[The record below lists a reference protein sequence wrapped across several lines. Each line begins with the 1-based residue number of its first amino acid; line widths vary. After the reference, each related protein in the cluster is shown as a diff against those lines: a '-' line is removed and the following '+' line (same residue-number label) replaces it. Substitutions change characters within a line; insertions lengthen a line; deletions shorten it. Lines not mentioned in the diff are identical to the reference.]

1 MEKKPIRV
9 GTLFS
14 GIGAFEQALRQ
25 MGILHEIK
33 FACDNGERDL
43 KLPFTKIYK
52 LCANLKEVDLP
63 RFARYL
69 ALGNKEKK
77 NSDLQYI
84 ILANLQR
91 RKIYYRKSLVLPK
104 ECIDMLTFGMDIQT
118 VEKYVEHL
126 YELTG
131 KRNYVKDS
139 YMANYDMKEEN
150 WHEDIRFL
158 DGKKFANQVDIL
170 VGGSPCQSFS
180 TYGKKLG
187 LNDTRGTLFYD
198 YARIIQEIQPRVFIY
213 ENVKNLRTRD
223 EGKTWDVMKQVWESL
238 DYVLEDKILNAKEY
252 GTPQNRQRL
261 FLVGI
266 RKDVIGKIKYK
277 FPKKQDL
284 TISALDLLEELGTV
298 DEKYYLGQKG
308 FEWVTNP
315 KKNKNKTRVVKAVVG
330 CQTANQQD
338 NWIGDL
344 VVEDIQPRFEN
355 HERVYVG
362 DYNGKRSVARKMTPD
377 ECLRLMGFGPF
388 NHAVSDKELYRQSGN
403 SIVVSVM
410 KALLESVLPFLEK
423 EELSFV

>member
-1 MEKKPIRV
+1 MNV
-9 GTLFS
+9 ATVFS
-14 GIGAFEQALRQ
+14 GIGAFEQALKL
-25 MGILHEIK
+25 MGIPYTIK

-43 KLPFTKIYK
+43 KLPFSKIYK
-52 LCANLKEVDLP
+52 LCANLKDVELP

-84 ILANLQR
+84 ILANLLR
-91 RKIYYRKSLVLPK
+91 KKIYYRKSLVLPK
-104 ECIDMLTFGMDIQT
+104 ECIDMLTFGMDMQAI
-118 VEKYVEHL
+118 EKYVEQL

-131 KRNYVKDS
+131 KQNFVKKS
-139 YMANYDMKEEN
+139 YMANYVLNEEN

-158 DGKKFANQVDIL
+158 DGKKYSNQVDIL

-198 YARIIQEIQPRVFIY
+198 YARIIQEIQPKVFIY

-223 EGKTWDVMKQVWESL
+223 EGKTWDVMKQVWKSL
-238 DYVLEDKILNAKEY
+238 DYILEDKILNAKEY

-266 RKDVIGKIKYK
+266 RKDVIGNIKYK
-277 FPKKQDL
+277 FPTKQDL

-315 KKNKNKTRVVKAVVG
+315 KKNKNKTRVVKAIVG

-344 VVEDIQPRFEN
+344 VVEEVQPRFEN
-355 HERVYVG
+355 HDRIYVG
-362 DYNGKRSVARKMTPD
+362 DYKGKRSVARKMTPD

-388 NHAVSDKELYRQSGN
+388 NHVVSDKELYRQSGN

-410 KALLESVLPFLEK
+410 RALLESVLPFLGNENSS
-423 EELSFV
+423 LVPTR

>member
-1 MEKKPIRV
+1 MKKKPIRV

-14 GIGAFEQALRQ
+14 GIGAFEQALKQ
-25 MGILHEIK
+25 LDIPHEIK
-33 FACDNGERDL
+33 FACDNGEREL
-43 KLPFTKIYK
+43 KLPFSKIHK
-52 LCANLKEVDLP
+52 LCTNLKEVDVP

-84 ILANLQR
+84 VLANLFR

-104 ECIDMLTFGMDIQT
+104 DCIDMLTTGMDIQT
-118 VEKYVEHL
+118 KEKYVERL

-131 KRNYVKDS
+131 KHNYVKDS
-139 YMANYDMKEEN
+139 YMANYELSEDN

-158 DGKKFANQVDIL
+158 DAKKYANQVDIL

-198 YARIIQEIQPRVFIY
+198 YARIILETQPKVFIY

-223 EGKTWDVMKQVWESL
+223 KGKTWAVMKQVWESL
-238 DYVLEDKILNAKEY
+238 DYVLDDKILNAKDY

-266 RKDVIGKIKYK
+266 RKDVIGNLKYR
-277 FPKKQDL
+277 FPQKQDL

-344 VVEDIQPRFEN
+344 VVEDVQPRFEN
-355 HERVYVG
+355 HTRVYVG
-362 DYNGKRSVARKMTPD
+362 DYKGKRSVARKMTPD

-388 NHAVSDKELYRQSGN
+388 NHVVSDKELYRQSGN

-410 KALLESVLPFLEK
+410 RALLESVLPFLEN
-423 EELSFV
+423 

>member
-25 MGILHEIK
+25 MDIPHEIM

-43 KLPFTKIYK
+43 KLPFSKIYK
-52 LCANLKEVDLP
+52 LCANLKDVELP

-84 ILANLQR
+84 ILANLLR
-91 RKIYYRKSLVLPK
+91 KKIYYRKSLVLPK
-104 ECIDMLTFGMDIQT
+104 ECIDMLTFGMDMQAI
-118 VEKYVEHL
+118 EKYVEQL

-131 KRNYVKDS
+131 KQNFVKKS
-139 YMANYDMKEEN
+139 YMANYVLNEEN

-158 DGKKFANQVDIL
+158 DGKKYSNQVDIL

-198 YARIIQEIQPRVFIY
+198 YARIIQEIQPKVFIY

-223 EGKTWDVMKQVWESL
+223 EGKTWDVMKQVWKSL
-238 DYVLEDKILNAKEY
+238 DYILEDKILNAKEY

-266 RKDVIGKIKYK
+266 RKDVIGNIKYK
-277 FPKKQDL
+277 FPTKQDL

-315 KKNKNKTRVVKAVVG
+315 KKNKNKTRVVKAIVG

-344 VVEDIQPRFEN
+344 VVEEVQPRFEN
-355 HERVYVG
+355 HDRIYVG
-362 DYNGKRSVARKMTPD
+362 DYKGKRSVARKMTPD

-388 NHAVSDKELYRQSGN
+388 NHVVSDKELYRQSGN

-410 KALLESVLPFLEK
+410 RALLESVLPFLK
-423 EELSFV
+423 S

>member
-1 MEKKPIRV
+1 MRV
-9 GTLFS
+9 ATVFS
-14 GIGAFEQALRQ
+14 GIGAFEQALKL
-25 MGILHEIK
+25 MDIPYTIK
-33 FACDNGERDL
+33 FACDNGEREL
-43 KLPFTKIYK
+43 KLPFSKIHK
-52 LCANLKEVDLP
+52 LCANLRDVEIP

-91 RKIYYRKSLVLPK
+91 RKVYYRKSLVLPK
-104 ECIDMLTFGMDIQT
+104 ECIEMLTTGMDIQT
-118 VEKYVEHL
+118 IEKYVEWL

-131 KRNYVKDS
+131 KHNYVKDS
-139 YMANYDMKEEN
+139 YMANYELSEDN

-158 DGKKFANQVDIL
+158 DGKKYANQVDIL

-198 YARIIQEIQPRVFIY
+198 YARIILETQPKVFIY

-238 DYVLEDKILNAKEY
+238 DYVLDDKILNAKDY

-266 RKDVIGKIKYK
+266 RKDVIGNLRYQ
-277 FPKKQDL
+277 FPQKQDL
-284 TISALDLLEELGTV
+284 TISALDLIEGMGTV

-344 VVEDIQPRFEN
+344 VVEDVQPRFEN
-355 HERVYVG
+355 HGRVYVG
-362 DYNGKRSVARKMTPD
+362 EYNGKRSVARKMTPD

-388 NHAVSDKELYRQSGN
+388 IHVVSDKELYRQSGN

-410 KALLESVLPFLEK
+410 KALLESVMPFLGVEDQPQ
-423 EELSFV
+423 VPI